1 MIIVDV
7 FSWAFLVLGGF
18 LCVTG
23 AVGCFRFPDFFT
35 RMHAASVT
43 DTLGSG
49 FIILGLLLQTSF
61 EWLVIAKL
69 LFIVLFIFL
78 TSPTSSHALA
88 KAAVHA
94 GLKPW
99 MRSGQPH
106 KSTQSNAANKPA
118 KQE

>member
-1 MIIVDV
+1 MVLDII
-7 FSWAFLVLGGF
+7 SWACLLLGGF
-18 LCVTG
+18 LCVSG
-23 AVGCFRFPDFFT
+23 AIGIFRFPDFFS

-49 FIILGLLLQTSF
+49 LIILGLILQTH

-88 KAAVHA
+88 KAAIHS
-94 GLKPW
+94 GLRPW
-99 MRSGQPH
+99 T
-106 KSTQSNAANKPA
+106 KKDDV
-118 KQE
+118 